1 METEPDYKNYN
12 LSELESTYSYIDKD
26 AYPDRAKKLKEEI
39 EARLNSDNEFLENKP
54 AEYINEK
61 EYQAPDGN
69 WFKLHWQG
77 LLPLDLSYWVNVF
90 AIGIAFLFI
99 TPPLFQYLADSE
111 ASSTLRGLL
120 IITFYVVITG
130 VSVWQLTGLYRSA
143 DKHTSRGGSSGW
155 AMIAK
160 MMVLIG
166 IGRYCFDMNQTGVP
180 FILES
185 GKLIVGESKLPP
197 LSIRVMNQGTEVEL
211 QGGIEF
217 GTSNHLSQVLIDNP
231 SIKVIHLNSMGGRI
245 AEAKKLAL
253 LVKKNKLITY
263 SKTQCLSACP
273 IVFLAGKEKLLGDSA
288 KLGFHSASFGSVSGS
303 EVEEL
308 NKPLL
313 SQLEE
318 ANVPSWFVK
327 KVSKIS
333 SEDVW
338 NPSNDELKKA
348 GVIDKVV
355 DSGNYA
361 HSGVSDWQNPT
372 TIDQELQK
380 HEVYKSLNQFDKEGY
395 NVVREKMVSAI
406 KDGTPLNTLTT
417 SVNQYLYIERLNH
430 YMQLGGD
437 EEVIQYMASQILQM
451 EYLKNDYPAKCAA
464 YTYPEVFDANIA
476 NNISSLIPSEVSDQE
491 TIAFNSLIKSLS
503 SSNYIVDK
511 EEQTTIITGVVEK
524 MIAVDSSYGDVLS
537 NPTKYHEE
545 PEKLCTVGIMLNKEI
560 NALPLEKAGSLLR
573 SFYRTES

>member
-1 METEPDYKNYN
+1 MEEPDYKSYTLN
-12 LSELESTYSYIDKD
+12 ELQETYCHINKE
-26 AYPDRAKKLKEEI
+26 AYPERAKKLKKEI
-39 EARLNSDNEFLENKP
+39 ESRLISDKEFIEHDSYKD
-54 AEYINEK
+54 IS

-69 WFKLHWQG
+69 WFKLHWKG

-90 AIGIAFLFI
+90 AIGLALLFI
-99 TPPLFQYLADSE
+99 TPPLFQYLADSD
-111 ASSTLRGLL
+111 ASSTVRGLL
-120 IITFYVVITG
+120 IIAFYVVITG
-130 VSVWQLTGLYRSA
+130 VSIWQLVGLYRSA
-143 DKHTSRGGSSGW
+143 DKHTTRGGSSGW

-160 MMVLIG
+160 LMVLIG
-166 IGRYCFDMNQTGVP
+166 IGRYCYDMNQTGIP

-185 GKLIVGESKLPP
+185 GKLIIGESKLPP

-211 QGGIEF
+211 QGGLEF
-217 GTSNHLSQVLIDNP
+217 GASNRLSQVLVNNP
-231 SIKVIHLNSMGGRI
+231 SIRIIHLNSQGGRI
-245 AEAKKLAL
+245 AEAKKLAI
-253 LVKKNKLITY
+253 LVKQNKLITY

-288 KLGFHSASFGSVSGS
+288 KLGFHSASFGGVSGS
-303 EVEEL
+303 DVEEL
-308 NKPLL
+308 NKSLL

-318 ANVPSWFVK
+318 AKVPSWFVK

-338 NPSNDELKKA
+338 TPSTDELIKA

-380 HEVYKSLNQFDKEGY
+380 HEVYQSLNQFDKEGY
-395 NVVREKMVSAI
+395 NVVRQKMVTAI

-417 SVNQYLYIERLNH
+417 GVNHYLYIERLNH

-437 EEVIQYMASQILQM
+437 EEVIQYIESQIVQM

-464 YTYPEVFDANIA
+464 YTYPEVFEVNIT
-476 NNISSLIPSEVSDQE
+476 NDIPTIIPSEISEKE

-503 SSNYIVDK
+503 PDNYIVDK
-511 EEQTTIITGVVEK
+511 EEQTAIITGVVDK

-537 NPTKYHEE
+537 NPSKYRED

>member
-1 METEPDYKNYN
+1 MSQRKDTGLNTNPWPKLVDHYNPERTEQLRKEIALRIKEPNRLDKERSQKADLKREYK
-12 LSELESTYSYIDKD
+12 TPK
-26 AYPDRAKKLKEEI
+26 
-39 EARLNSDNEFLENKP
+39 
-54 AEYINEK
+54 
-61 EYQAPDGN
+61 GN

-90 AIGIAFLFI
+90 AIGIALLFI
-99 TPPLFQYLADSE
+99 SPLFFQILTDSE
-111 ASSTLRGLL
+111 ASLAFRGVT
-120 IITFYVVITG
+120 IIAFYVVITG
-130 VSVWQLTGLYRSA
+130 VVIWQLTGLYRSA
-143 DKHTSRGGSSGW
+143 DKHTSRGGATGW
-155 AMIAK
+155 AVMAK
-160 MMVLIG
+160 LMVLIG
-166 IGRYCFDMNQTGVP
+166 IGRYCYDMNQTGVP

-185 GKLIVGESKLPP
+185 GKLIVGTSRLPP

-211 QGGIEF
+211 LGGLEF
-217 GTSNHLSQVLIDNP
+217 GTSNTLAQVLVNNP
-231 SIKVIHLNSMGGRI
+231 SIKIIHLNSMGGRI

-273 IVFLAGKEKLLGDSA
+273 IVFLAGKKKLLGNSA
-288 KLGFHSASFGSVSGS
+288 KLGFHSASFGDVSGS

-308 NKPLL
+308 NKSLL
-313 SQLEE
+313 YQLKE

-338 NPSNDELKKA
+338 NPSTDELIKA

-361 HSGVSDWQNPT
+361 LSGVSDWDKTN

-380 HEVYKSLNQFDKEGY
+380 HEVYKSLNEFDIQGY
-395 NVVREKMVSAI
+395 KAVREKMVVAI

-417 SVNQYLYIERLNH
+417 SVNRYLYVERLNH

-437 EEVIQYMASQILQM
+437 EEVILYMESQIAQM
-451 EYLKNDYPAKCAA
+451 EYLRTDYPAKCAS
-464 YTYPEVFDANIA
+464 YTYPEVFDSNIA
-476 NNISSLIPSEVSDQE
+476 YDIPSLLPSEVNEKE
-491 TIAFNSLIKSLS
+491 TVAFNSLIKSLS
-503 SSNYIVDK
+503 PENYIVDK
-511 EEQTTIITGVVEK
+511 DEQTKIITGVVEK

-560 NALPLEKAGSLLR
+560 NALPIEKAGSLLR

>member
-1 METEPDYKNYN
+1 MEPDYKNYN

-26 AYPDRAKKLKEEI
+26 AYPERAKKLKEEI
-39 EARLNSDNEFLENKP
+39 ESRLNSDKEFNENKSD
-54 AEYINEK
+54 EHINEK

-160 MMVLIG
+160 LMVVIG
-166 IGRYCFDMNQTGVP
+166 IGRYCFEMNQTGIP

-185 GKLIVGESKLPP
+185 GKLVVGESKLPP

-211 QGGIEF
+211 QGGLEF
-217 GTSNHLSQVLIDNP
+217 GTSIDLSQVLIDNP
-231 SIKVIHLNSMGGRI
+231 SIKIIHLNSIGGRI
-245 AEAKKLAL
+245 AEAKKLAK
-253 LVKKNKLITY
+253 LVKQNNLITY

-273 IVFLAGKEKLLGDSA
+273 IVFLAGKEKLLGNSA
-288 KLGFHSASFGSVSGS
+288 KLGFHSVSFGSVSGS

-308 NKPLL
+308 NKSLI
-313 SQLEE
+313 SQLEQ
-318 ANVPSWFVK
+318 AKVPSWFVT
-327 KVSKIS
+327 KVSKVG
-333 SEDVW
+333 SEDMW
-338 NPSNDELKKA
+338 NPSTDELINA

-355 DSGNYA
+355 DTGSYA

-395 NVVREKMVSAI
+395 KVIKEKMVAAI

-437 EEVIQYMASQILQM
+437 EEVIQYMDSQIVQM
-451 EYLKNDYPAKCAA
+451 EYLKGDYPAKCAS

-476 NNISSLIPSEVSDQE
+476 NNIPSLLPSEVSE
-491 TIAFNSLIKSLS
+491 KENIAFNSLIKSLS
-503 SSNYIVDK
+503 PTNYIVNK
-511 EEQTTIITGVVEK
+511 EEQTAIITGVVEK

-537 NPTKYHEE
+537 NPAKYHED
-545 PEKLCTVGIMLNKEI
+545 PDILCTVGIMLNKEI